1 MEKTRPLNM
10 MLLMS
15 DAKIVRNRGGAAA
28 CTGLANQVARLR
40 AYRDSVP
47 TRLTHYYNY
56 YERHYAV
63 AGGAKLSFH
72 YADSISRSVRQA
84 ETLTAAVADQCI
96 ARTGVEEK
104 DYSARN
110 QECTQ
115 LQDESGYMN
124 NLSAQLRRDASIRA
138 YGLLGELP
146 LSYYKRAKTS
156 ANRQQ
161 SVEDYLRFIFLTSSK
176 NSAEAEE
183 AKKFLLAFDSEL
195 TTDGVAAR
203 M

>member
-1 MEKTRPLNM
+1 
-10 MLLMS
+10 
-15 DAKIVRNRGGAAA
+15 
-28 CTGLANQVARLR
+28 
-40 AYRDSVP
+40 
-47 TRLTHYYNY
+47 
-56 YERHYAV
+56 
-63 AGGAKLSFH
+63 
-72 YADSISRSVRQA
+72 
-84 ETLTAAVADQCI
+84 
-96 ARTGVEEK
+96 
-104 DYSARN
+104 
-110 QECTQ
+110 
-115 LQDESGYMN
+115 
-124 NLSAQLRRDASIRA
+124 
-138 YGLLGELP
+138 LGELP